1 MNSSV
6 RVNAVAL
13 MLVCALG
20 TSHASEVRR
29 DQPAREGV
37 ALAVSQ
43 CALETGTG
51 ETSFNF
57 ARLRDLWIRV
67 TLRDAKGLVQLNL
80 RLTDPQGAL
89 VYEASV
95 PYATD
100 STMTAVELPGA
111 AHPVT
116 VFPAKTL
123 HGGVALDYA
132 LPVSGS
138 VVTRHLSEGTWTF
151 VAEAGGRSFSTS
163 IDVSAGY

>member
-29 DQPAREGV
+29 DPPAREGV

-43 CALETGTG
+43 CALEPGTG

-67 TLRDAKGLVQLNL
+67 TLRNATDVVQLNL
-80 RLTDPQGAL
+80 RLIDPQGTL
-89 VYEASV
+89 IYEASV

-100 STMTAVELPGA
+100 PTMTAMELPGA
-111 AHPVT
+111 GRPVT
-116 VFPAKTL
+116 VFPAKKL
-123 HGGVALDYA
+123 SGGVALD
-132 LPVSGS
+132 
-138 VVTRHLSEGTWTF
+138 
-151 VAEAGGRSFSTS
+151 
-163 IDVSAGY
+163 